1 MNTDTQKI
9 GKYVFVD
16 GILLPQTIEKG
27 VLAYFYCCTPPT
39 LRSQLQRKGLT
50 DSENKSKTFTKAETE
65 EIFAELGPVYY
76 DSALDGWKK
85 SIIEKQKSRKR
96 AEKSAK
102 TAKNKDF
109 FLFIHNL
116 LY

>member
-65 EIFAELGPVYY
+65 EIFAELCPVYY

-96 AEKSAK
+96 AEKK
-102 TAKNKDF
+102 RKNRKKQRF
-109 FLFIHNL
+109 FSI
-116 LY
+116 YS

>member
-65 EIFAELGPVYY
+65 EIFAELSPVYY

-85 SIIEKQKSRKR
+85 KHNRKAKKPQKTCVFS
-96 AEKSAK
+96 
-102 TAKNKDF
+102 
-109 FLFIHNL
+109 
-116 LY
+116 